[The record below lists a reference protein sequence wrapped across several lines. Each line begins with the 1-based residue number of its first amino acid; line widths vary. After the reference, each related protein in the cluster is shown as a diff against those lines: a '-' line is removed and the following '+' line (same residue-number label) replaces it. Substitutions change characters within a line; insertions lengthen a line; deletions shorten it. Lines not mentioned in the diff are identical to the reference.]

1 MACLEGWCLDD
12 TSVGRSKLEIPQLEE
27 GLGPSVPRAVL
38 LLLVCWEKKMEGV
51 PSSRSFVIVLVF
63 NGTIHTKGLDAQMFL
78 LHNLG

>member
-1 MACLEGWCLDD
+1 
-12 TSVGRSKLEIPQLEE
+12 
-27 GLGPSVPRAVL
+27 
-38 LLLVCWEKKMEGV
+38 MEGV